1 MPTNYFNLLKAFF
14 KFWLIYLTS
23 FSFKAQKIIATNEGI
38 CKNTLCVISI
48 SQPRHRNI
56 DIGMPSADVEKLF
69 GNCYRSEEMTIG
81 SLKLV
86 IFHKVAIFHHFADD
100 PK

>member
-1 MPTNYFNLLKAFF
+1 MFGDDNPAGTQIVNDTVLRLGGVFF
-14 KFWLIYLTS
+14 
-23 FSFKAQKIIATNEGI
+23 
-38 CKNTLCVISI
+38 ISH
-48 SQPRHRNI
+48 PRHRNI